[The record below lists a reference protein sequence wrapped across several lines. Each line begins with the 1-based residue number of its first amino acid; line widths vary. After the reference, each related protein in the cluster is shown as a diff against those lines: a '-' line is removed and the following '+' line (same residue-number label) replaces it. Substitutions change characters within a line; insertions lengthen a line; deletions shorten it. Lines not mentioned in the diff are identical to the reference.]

1 LRSGV
6 SKMLSE
12 LLVTRRLYEMKV
24 AWALISICDNERR
37 FVRYLPHEQAEVISF
52 FEYLDYE
59 PTSADVKRA
68 QELLG
73 EAA

>member
-6 SKMLSE
+6 DKMLSE
-12 LLVTRRLYEMKV
+12 LLVPHLYEMKV

-37 FVRYLPHEQAEVISF
+37 FVWYLPHEQAEVISF
-52 FEYLDYE
+52 FEYLDHE
-59 PTSADVKRA
+59 PTSADVQRA
-68 QELLG
+68 RELLG

>member
-1 LRSGV
+1 MRSGV
-6 SKMLSE
+6 GKMLSE
-12 LLVTRRLYEMKV
+12 LLVSHLYEMKV

-52 FEYLDYE
+52 FEYLDHE
-59 PTSADVKRA
+59 PTSADVQRA
-68 QELLG
+68 RELLG

>member
-1 LRSGV
+1 
-6 SKMLSE
+6 MLSE
-12 LLVTRRLYEMKV
+12 LLVPRLYEMKV

-52 FEYLDYE
+52 FEYLDHE
-59 PTSADVKRA
+59 PTSVDVQRA
-68 QELLG
+68 RELLG

>member
-1 LRSGV
+1 MRSGV
-6 SKMLSE
+6 GKMLSE
-12 LLVTRRLYEMKV
+12 LLVPHLYEMKV

-52 FEYLDYE
+52 FEYLDHE
-59 PTSADVKRA
+59 PTSADVQRA
-68 QELLG
+68 RELLG